1 MRRKRNGISAAH
13 GESSLCSKTHY
24 MGFSPQDPWVLFRNT
39 SMIFLWGLMPQY
51 RDHDQRKTEVLRAIT
66 HIEEE
71 IGIVPLPGLMQF
83 RIWFAEVPMLSVMNT
98 VNVNCALHIWNTLWC
113 QMLEDQGPGT
123 SGRCSKFSRYSLPG
137 LRTWAYQL
145 ENGTIPHQKI
155 ILFNPS
161 KASCACLL
169 FSFKWGSVGKCSAS
183 SSCLTGKRK

>member
-1 MRRKRNGISAAH
+1 MAFQLPMGNPHCAAKHTTWDSALRIL
-13 GESSLCSKTHY
+13 EFCLEIQVWFFYKDWC
-24 MGFSPQDPWVLFRNT
+24 PNT
-39 SMIFLWGLMPQY
+39 GTVIRERQ
-51 RDHDQRKTEVLRAIT
+51 VLRAIT

-137 LRTWAYQL
+137 LRAWAYQL

-169 FSFKWGSVGKCSAS
+169 FSFKWGSVDKCSAS